1 MAITDTQILKGV
13 TLYWPFL
20 AKKNEMAGKYTA
32 DLCNLSTDQIKTL
45 QGMGLGERVR
55 TKDDERGMFITCK
68 SARPPFV
75 VNTKGDKVDGNIV
88 GNGSEGD
95 VKVQAYTGSYP
106 GTFAGLGGVMLT
118 NTIEYNPTAPDTSED
133 IQEESVEDI
142 MEAFDI
148 AS

>member
-1 MAITDTQILKGV
+1 MAITSTEVIKGV

-20 AKKNEMAGKYTA
+20 AKKNEMAGKYTV
-32 DLCNLSTDQIKTL
+32 DLCNLDKDQIKSL
-45 QGMGLGERVR
+45 QEMGLGERVR

-75 VNTKGDKVDGNIV
+75 VNTKGEPVDGNIV

-95 VKVQAYTGSYP
+95 VKVQAYTATYP

-118 NTIEYNPTAPDTSED
+118 HVVEFGGMSNDTED
-133 IQEESVEDI
+133 EGEEDTVEDI
-142 MEAFDI
+142 MKDFDI